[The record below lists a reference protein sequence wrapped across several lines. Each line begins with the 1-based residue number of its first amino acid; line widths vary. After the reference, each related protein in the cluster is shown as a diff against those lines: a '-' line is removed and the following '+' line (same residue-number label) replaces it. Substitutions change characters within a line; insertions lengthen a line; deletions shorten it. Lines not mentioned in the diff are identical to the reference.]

1 MKAERFIQPHDIKIG
16 ERRFVVSK
24 IPAIDALPIHNIIAK
39 AVVENGVLGITM
51 LPPSI
56 DLEILRYTAIR
67 DDDDSTRSLDTEVA
81 VNANF
86 NGTLKD
92 MKELVI
98 EMVKENFGFLITGDL
113 LGKFPL
119 PQEAPAESAS

>member
-1 MKAERFIQPHDIKIG
+1 MKPDKFIQPRDVKIG
-16 ERRFVVSK
+16 ERTFIVSK
-24 IPAIDALPIHNIIAK
+24 IPAIDALAIHNVVAK
-39 AVVENGVLGITM
+39 AVIDSGLLGITM
-51 LPPSI
+51 LPPST
-56 DLEILRYTAIR
+56 DLAILRYTAIR
-67 DDDDSTRSLDTEVA
+67 DSHDRPEPLDSDVAVA
-81 VNANF
+81 VNF
-86 NGTLKD
+86 EGGIKE